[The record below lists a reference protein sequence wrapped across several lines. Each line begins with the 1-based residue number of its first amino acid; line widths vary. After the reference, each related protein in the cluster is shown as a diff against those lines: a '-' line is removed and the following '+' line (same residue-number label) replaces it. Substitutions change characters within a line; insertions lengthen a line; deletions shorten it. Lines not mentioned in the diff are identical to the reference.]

1 MRPKKC
7 HRIRL
12 PLFPVTVRLLYH
24 LQWSNAAATH
34 PQMRMCTYCGEA
46 RAAGADMARHV
57 GLKHEPRTRCFQCGQ
72 SMAKSLYG
80 DHLIAAHGWSEGNPE
95 GSDRRCR

>member
-1 MRPKKC
+1 MLNLCR
-7 HRIRL
+7 
-12 PLFPVTVRLLYH
+12 
-24 LQWSNAAATH
+24 H

-57 GLKHEPRTRCFQCGQ
+57 GLKHEPRARCFQCGQ

-80 DHLIAAHGWSEGNPE
+80 QHLIDGHGWSEGNPE
-95 GSDRRCR
+95 GGDRRCR